1 MSAASA
7 LLVAVSLS
15 LLALAGPAQADEAA
29 ERARIGRERAEAQSR
44 FEQRQRECAQRF
56 AVTPCVEEARAEHRQ
71 AMIQLRRQ
79 EAVLDEAQRK
89 QRAAARL
96 AAIEEKRRAEAERA
110 ASAPAPAR
118 AATPIQVKPPRAP
131 ASAAAARPAS
141 APAPASSAAT
151 AQREQRK
158 RAQFEARQ
166 RDAQAH
172 REEAER
178 RRSERAAAGKA
189 SAPLPDPAAR

>member
-1 MSAASA
+1 MSTARGLHAG
-7 LLVAVSLS
+7 VAIA
-15 LLALAGPAQADEAA
+15 LLALAVPVHADEAA
-29 ERARIGRERAEAQSR
+29 ERARISRERAEAQAR

-79 EAVLDEAQRK
+79 EGVLDEAQRK

-96 AAIEEKRRAEAERA
+96 AAIEEKRRAEAERSVSPHSAAGPA
-110 ASAPAPAR
+110 ASV
-118 AATPIQVKPPRAP
+118 QVKPPRAP
-131 ASAAAARPAS
+131 ASAARAAS
-141 APAPASSAAT
+141 VPASSPST
-151 AQREQRK
+151 AVREQRK

-172 REEAER
+172 REASQRRRAER
-178 RRSERAAAGKA
+178 ETAGKA
-189 SAPLPDPAAR
+189 TAPLPDPAAR